1 MQERTNQALA
11 RYGRQIIFASL
22 GEAGQRRLLAAR
34 VVIIGCGATGTVI
47 ANHLARAGIGYLRLV
62 DRDYIELNNLQR
74 QLLFDEDDIR
84 QGLPK
89 AVAAANK
96 LRRINAEIEIAAVVT
111 DVNPGN
117 VLPLIQDANLVM
129 DGADNFETRY
139 LLNDACVKLGKP
151 WIYTG
156 VIGSYGVSQT
166 IVPGE
171 SACLR
176 CVMGQMPA
184 PGTTPTC
191 DTAGVLGPSVAVVA
205 SISAGEALKRL
216 GQFGEPNRGML
227 HYDLWDNS
235 LEVFD
240 LGGPRADC
248 PACGQHDYE
257 FLNAERGT
265 YSVTL
270 CGRNAV
276 QIGLNRGGDDAAALN
291 LARLAEVLRPLGA
304 VRVNAYLLKVD
315 IEGYNLTIFPDG
327 RAIIAGTSDPDVART
342 LYAKYVGN

>member
-117 VLPLIQDANLVM
+117 VLPLIQDADLVM

>member
-1 MQERTNQALA
+1 MPERDNQSLA
-11 RYGRQIIFASL
+11 RYVRQTIFSSL
-22 GEAGQRRLLAAR
+22 GEAGQRRLLDSR
-34 VVIIGCGATGTVI
+34 VAIIGCGATGTVI
-47 ANHLARAGIGYLRLV
+47 ANHLTRAGVGFLRIV

-74 QLLFDEDDIR
+74 QLLFDEEDMR

-89 AVAAANK
+89 AAAAAIK
-96 LRRINAEIEIAAVVT
+96 LRRINSEIEIEAVVT

-117 VLPLIQDANLVM
+117 VLSLVQDVHMVM
-129 DGADNFETRY
+129 DGTDNFETRY
-139 LLNDACVKLGKP
+139 LLNDACIKLNKP

-166 IVPGE
+166 IVPGQ

-176 CVMGQMPA
+176 CVLGEMPA

-191 DTAGVLGPSVAVVA
+191 DTAGVLGPAVAVVA

-227 HYDLWDNS
+227 HYDLWDHA

-257 FLNAERGT
+257 FLNAARGT
-265 YSVTL
+265 QGITL

-276 QIGLNRGGDDAAALN
+276 QISVNRGTGAAATLD
-291 LARLAEVLRPLGA
+291 LARLAETLHPLGA
-304 VRVNAYLLKVD
+304 VRANAYLLKAD
-315 IEGYNLTIFPDG
+315 IDGYHLTIFPDG
-327 RAIIAGTSDPDVART
+327 RAIIAGASDPDVART

>member
-1 MQERTNQALA
+1 MQERTNQTLA
-11 RYGRQIIFASL
+11 RYGRQIIFPSL

-89 AVAAANK
+89 AAAAASK
-96 LRRINAEIEIAAVVT
+96 LRRINTEIEIAAVVT

-117 VLPLIQDANLVM
+117 VLPLIQDADLVM

-235 LEVFD
+235 LEMFD

>member
-1 MQERTNQALA
+1 MQETTNHSLA
-11 RYGRQIIFASL
+11 RYVRQTIFSGL

-34 VVIIGCGATGTVI
+34 VVIIGCGATGTVM
-47 ANHLARAGIGYLRLV
+47 ANHLARAGVGHLRVV

-74 QLLFDEDDIR
+74 QLLFDEEDMR

-89 AVAAANK
+89 AAAAAAK
-96 LRRINAEIEIAAVVT
+96 LRRINSEIEIEAVVA

-117 VLPLIQDANLVM
+117 VVQLVQDVDLVM

-166 IVPGE
+166 IVPGQ

-184 PGTTPTC
+184 PGATPTC
-191 DTAGVLGPSVAVVA
+191 DTAGVLGPAVAVVA

-257 FLNAERGT
+257 FLNAMRGT
-265 YSVTL
+265 HSITL

-276 QIGLNRGGDDAAALN
+276 QISVNRGAEEAAVLN
-291 LARLAEVLRPLGA
+291 LARLAQVLQPLGA
-304 VRVNAYLLKVD
+304 VRVNAYLLKAD
-315 IEGYNLTIFPDG
+315 IDGYLLTIFPDG

>member
-34 VVIIGCGATGTVI
+34 VVIIGCGATGAVI

-89 AVAAANK
+89 AAAAANK

-117 VLPLIQDANLVM
+117 VLPLIQDADLVM

>member
-1 MQERTNQALA
+1 MQETTNHSLA
-11 RYGRQIIFASL
+11 RYVRQTIFSGL

-34 VVIIGCGATGTVI
+34 VVIIGCGATGTVM
-47 ANHLARAGIGYLRLV
+47 ANHLARAGVGHLRVV

-74 QLLFDEDDIR
+74 QLLFDEEDMR

-89 AVAAANK
+89 AVAAAAK
-96 LRRINAEIEIAAVVT
+96 LRRINSEIEIEAVVA

-117 VLPLIQDANLVM
+117 VVQLVQDVDLVM

-156 VIGSYGVSQT
+156 VLGSYGVSQT
-166 IVPGE
+166 IVPGQ

-184 PGTTPTC
+184 PGATPTC
-191 DTAGVLGPSVAVVA
+191 DTAGVLGPAVAVVA

-248 PACGQHDYE
+248 PTCGQHDYE
-257 FLNAERGT
+257 FLNAARGT
-265 YSVTL
+265 HSITL

-276 QIGLNRGGDDAAALN
+276 QISVNRGAEDATVLN
-291 LARLAEVLRPLGA
+291 LARLAQVLQPLGA
-304 VRVNAYLLKVD
+304 VRANAYLLKAD
-315 IEGYNLTIFPDG
+315 IDGYQLTIFPDG

>member
-1 MQERTNQALA
+1 MGSEMCIRD
-11 RYGRQIIFASL
+11 S
-22 GEAGQRRLLAAR
+22 
-34 VVIIGCGATGTVI
+34 
-47 ANHLARAGIGYLRLV
+47 
-62 DRDYIELNNLQR
+62 DYIELNNLQR
-74 QLLFDEDDIR
+74 QLLFDEEDMR

-89 AVAAANK
+89 AVAAAAK
-96 LRRINAEIEIAAVVT
+96 LRRINSEIEIEAVVA

-117 VLPLIQDANLVM
+117 VVQLVQDADLVM
-129 DGADNFETRY
+129 DGTDNFEARY

-166 IVPGE
+166 IVPGQ

-184 PGTTPTC
+184 PGATPTC
-191 DTAGVLGPSVAVVA
+191 DTAGVLGPAVAVVA

-248 PACGQHDYE
+248 PALSLIHISE
-257 FLNAERGT
+257 PT
-265 YSVTL
+265 
-270 CGRNAV
+270 
-276 QIGLNRGGDDAAALN
+276 
-291 LARLAEVLRPLGA
+291 RP
-304 VRVNAYLLKVD
+304 Y
-315 IEGYNLTIFPDG
+315 
-327 RAIIAGTSDPDVART
+327 
-342 LYAKYVGN
+342 

>member
-1 MQERTNQALA
+1 MQETTNHSLV
-11 RYGRQIIFASL
+11 RYLRQTIFSGL

-47 ANHLARAGIGYLRLV
+47 ANHLARAGVGHLRVV

-74 QLLFDEDDIR
+74 QLLFDEEDMR

-89 AVAAANK
+89 AVAAAAK
-96 LRRINAEIEIAAVVT
+96 LRRINSEIEIEALVA

-117 VLPLIQDANLVM
+117 VVQLVQDVDLVM

-156 VIGSYGVSQT
+156 VLGSYGVSQT
-166 IVPGE
+166 IVPGQ

-184 PGTTPTC
+184 PGATPTC
-191 DTAGVLGPSVAVVA
+191 DTAGVLGPAVAVVA

-235 LEVFD
+235 LEIFD

-248 PACGQHDYE
+248 PTCGQHDYE
-257 FLNAERGT
+257 FLNAARGT
-265 YSVTL
+265 HSITL

-276 QIGLNRGGDDAAALN
+276 QISINRGAEDATVLN
-291 LARLAEVLRPLGA
+291 LARLAQVLQPLGA
-304 VRVNAYLLKVD
+304 VRANAYLLKAD
-315 IEGYNLTIFPDG
+315 IDEYQLTIFPDG

-342 LYAKYVGN
+342 LYAKYVGH